1 MMPKA
6 SRVSRPGTEWVVT
19 NRLVETGM
27 AASSGNWAVRK
38 TIAQKCVPPLT
49 LSSQCCGAAWA
60 RRGTILPRYGLGIPT
75 AQRQLQ
81 ENGNP
86 PIGFSTGR
94 RQVSFITP
102 IPKPKK
108 RTGAQQA
115 MVFAEE
121 ARRIAGDGQQYE
133 LAQTINSIRNAVD
146 RWRALPDPGQW
157 RVTPETARL
166 LNHWRPP

>member
-1 MMPKA
+1 MDVNA
-6 SRVSRPGTEWVVT
+6 RFFDRPVLNSPYEYPARHRELAKNGQPT
-19 NRLVETGM
+19 NRVLD
-27 AASSGNWAVRK
+27 R
-38 TIAQKCVPPLT
+38 
-49 LSSQCCGAAWA
+49 
-60 RRGTILPRYGLGIPT
+60 
-75 AQRQLQ
+75 
-81 ENGNP
+81 
-86 PIGFSTGR
+86 R

-166 LNHWRPP
+166 LNHWRHHEFSRYRPFFWASLSTLLWYSQDEVLVRS